1 MSVEEKLIMVDERI
15 VHMGK
20 NSLSNETPRSTFECM
35 DCGHR
40 LEADHHPM
48 ECPDCE
54 GEMLNI
60 SNPRE

>member
-1 MSVEEKLIMVDERI
+1 
-15 VHMGK
+15 MGK
-20 NSLSNETPRSTFECM
+20 KQLSKEVSPNIFECM

-40 LEADHHPM
+40 MEANHHPM